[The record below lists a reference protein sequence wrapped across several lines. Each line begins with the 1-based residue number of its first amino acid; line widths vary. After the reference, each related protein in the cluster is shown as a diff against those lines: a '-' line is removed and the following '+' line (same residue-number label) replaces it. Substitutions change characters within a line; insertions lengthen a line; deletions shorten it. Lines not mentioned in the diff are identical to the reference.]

1 MTLVKFNDGKKL
13 NHYSTFNHL
22 FDSFLKDEF
31 INERPM
37 LKVPAVNI
45 SESENH
51 FHIELAAP
59 GLKKEDFK
67 ISIDKDVLKVSSEG
81 KKEENKAQQK
91 INRKEFSYDSFT
103 RSFNLPDL
111 IDHSNIEAT
120 YDAGI
125 LKIDIA
131 KKEEAKIQTRE
142 ISIK

>member
-1 MTLVKFNDGKKL
+1 MTLVKFNNNRKANG
-13 NHYSTFNHL
+13 YSTFNEL
-22 FDSFLKDEF
+22 FETYFKEGLVNDKSTA
-31 INERPM
+31 
-37 LKVPAVNI
+37 KVPAVNI

-67 ISIDKDVLKVSSEG
+67 IAIDKDVLTISAE
-81 KKEENKAQQK
+81 KKTETIGENLK
-91 INRKEFSYDSFT
+91 INRKEFSYATFS

-111 IDHSNIEAT
+111 IDHTNIEASYT
-120 YDAGI
+120 DGI

-131 KKEEAKIQTRE
+131 KKEEAKVQTRE

>member
-45 SESENH
+45 SKSENH

-67 ISIDKDVLKVSSEG
+67 ISIDKDVLKVSTDG
-81 KKEENKAQQK
+81 KQEEVKENIK
-91 INRKEFSYDSFT
+91 INRREFTYASFV

-111 IDHSNIEAT
+111 IDYSNIEAI
-120 YDAGI
+120 YEAGI
-125 LKIDIA
+125 LKIAIA

-142 ISIK
+142 IAVK